1 MHPKWIPASAISQVP
16 GTRQSSRHFIAHP
29 VQVYEGCDGNV
40 CPVQVRWSQPGS
52 AAANWRTSG
61 SPQAGPAVGPA
72 SAYRLQNSSYTIYE
86 YVSSVAQ
93 SVEATAP
100 CWRSPSPRRWQRSV
114 GNAKLRSPAAWPGG
128 RPEEPKSGL
137 DAALADL
144 IDDHRSGRQLVCVFS
159 LQQAMKVFW
168 LSCRPCR
175 ADLVFILGLIAASI
189 LSGPLSTCRDV
200 KANPGRRTTVRHLPI
215 GMAEVLSR
223 DLLRLLV
230 LALQVGYLACRDLAC
245 SGSDTLCPG
254 GASELHGEGSAGW
267 AGWCGWCSKC
277 ARSFRL
283 APNLFA
289 NSLAPWRQWVF
300 RSSCSTS

>member
-1 MHPKWIPASAISQVP
+1 M
-16 GTRQSSRHFIAHP
+16 
-29 VQVYEGCDGNV
+29 
-40 CPVQVRWSQPGS
+40 
-52 AAANWRTSG
+52 
-61 SPQAGPAVGPA
+61 
-72 SAYRLQNSSYTIYE
+72 
-86 YVSSVAQ
+86 AQ

-289 NSLAPWRQWVF
+289 NSLAPWRPMGLPVF
-300 RSSCSTS
+300 LFDVLKNCSPGRGGQSDQSSMGGHPSSGGLQEFRCRRLVDEAYTRTITEQAQIS